1 MPIEIRMPALS
12 PTMTEGNLA
21 RWLKHEGDQVAPGDV
36 IAEIETDKATMEV
49 EAVDE
54 GTLGKIVIGDGT
66 EGVPVNTVIGV
77 LLEEGEDQSALEG
90 YKADGGG
97 AKAEVSQREERA
109 EAKTEDKPPPAA
121 EARPGEAGGRPADR
135 AVQPAARSAPAAA
148 KAGNGAE
155 RGGRIFASPL
165 ARRMAKQAGID
176 LAMLEGSGPHGRI
189 VRVDVERA
197 IQAGVP
203 ERARPAKQ
211 APAPAA
217 PARAEAPRPAEAPGI
232 APAVPPTPP
241 PAAAYDEIKLSN
253 MRKVIARRLTEAKQ
267 TIPHYY
273 LTVDCELDALL
284 KLRTEL
290 NARPGA
296 DYKLS
301 VNDFL
306 IKALALAL
314 RDVPAANRAWGGD
327 KLYQYRDVDI
337 GVAVAITDGLVTPLI
352 RRADQKGLAIIS
364 KEMRD
369 LSARARDPG
378 GMKLKP
384 EEYQGGSFSIS
395 NLGMFGIRE
404 FAAVINPPQAGILA
418 VGAGEL
424 RPVIRDGALA
434 SATVMSAT
442 LSADHRLV
450 DGATGAELLAAFK
463 RYVEEPLAMLL

>member
-12 PTMTEGNLA
+12 PTMTEGNVA
-21 RWLKHEGDQVAPGDV
+21 RWLKREGDRVAPGDV

-54 GTLGKIVIGDGT
+54 GTLGKIVIGDGA

-77 LLEEGEDQSALEG
+77 LLEEGEEQSALEG
-90 YKADGGG
+90 YRVDGGD
-97 AKAEVSQREERA
+97 KAPEPEGKAQSEP
-109 EAKTEDKPPPAA
+109 KTQAPPAA
-121 EARPGEAGGRPADR
+121 AK
-135 AVQPAARSAPAAA
+135 AAPAA
-148 KAGNGAE
+148 KAGNGSE

-165 ARRMAKQAGID
+165 ARRMARQAGID
-176 LAMLEGSGPHGRI
+176 LGLLEGSGPHGRI
-189 VRVDVERA
+189 VKADIERA
-197 IQAGVP
+197 IQAGVSDK
-203 ERARPAKQ
+203 ARPAAAK
-211 APAPAA
+211 APPAA
-217 PARAEAPRPAEAPGI
+217 VPARVEAPRPAEAPG
-232 APAVPPTPP
+232 AP
-241 PAAAYDEIKLSN
+241 PAAPSAAAYEEIKLSN

-284 KLRTEL
+284 KLRAEL

-301 VNDFL
+301 VNDFM

-314 RDVPAANRAWGGD
+314 RKVPAANRGWGGD

-337 GVAVAITDGLVTPLI
+337 GVAVAIPDGLVTPLI
-352 RRADQKGLAIIS
+352 RQADQKGLATIS
-364 KEMRD
+364 TEMRD

-395 NLGMFGIRE
+395 NLGMYGIRE
-404 FAAVINPPQAGILA
+404 IAAVINPPQAGILA

-424 RPVIRDGALA
+424 RPVIKDGALA
-434 SATVMSAT
+434 TATVMTAT

-463 RYVEEPLAMLL
+463 RYVEEPLSMLL

>member
-21 RWLKHEGDQVAPGDV
+21 RWLKKEGDRVAPGDV

-66 EGVPVNTVIGV
+66 EGVAVNSVIGL
-77 LLEEGEDQSALEG
+77 LLEEGEDAAALSDSNPS
-90 YKADGGG
+90 DG
-97 AKAEVSQREERA
+97 AAAPEPETAKPDTKAEQ
-109 EAKTEDKPPPAA
+109 
-121 EARPGEAGGRPADR
+121 
-135 AVQPAARSAPAAA
+135 QAPAAA
-148 KAGNGAE
+148 PPSAPGARPADKAGRAEVRATKAEDKAAGNGAD
-155 RGGRIFASPL
+155 RGGERIFASPL
-165 ARRMAKQAGID
+165 AKRMAKQAGID

-189 VRVDVERA
+189 VKADIERA
-197 IQAGVP
+197 IKAGVP
-203 ERARPAKQ
+203 EKARPAPEK
-211 APAPAA
+211 ARPE
-217 PARAEAPRPAEAPGI
+217 ARAEAPRPAEAPPVAPMRPI
-232 APAVPPTPP
+232 AP
-241 PAAAYDEIKLSN
+241 PAEPHEEIKLSN

-267 TIPHYY
+267 SIPHYY
-273 LTVDCELDALL
+273 LTLDCELDALL
-284 KLRTEL
+284 KLRQEL
-290 NARPGA
+290 NARAGA

-314 RDVPAANRAWGGD
+314 RKVPAANRAWGGD
-327 KLYQYRDVDI
+327 KLYQYQDVDI
-337 GVAVAITDGLVTPLI
+337 GVAVAIADGLVTPLI
-352 RRADQKGLAIIS
+352 RKADQKGLATIS
-364 KEMRD
+364 NEMRD

-395 NLGMFGIRE
+395 NLGMYGIRE

-418 VGAGEL
+418 VGAGEQ
-424 RPVIRDGALA
+424 RPVVKDGALA
-434 SATVMSAT
+434 TATMMTAT

>member
-21 RWLKHEGDQVAPGDV
+21 RWLKKEGDLVAAGDV

-54 GTLGKIVIGDGT
+54 GTLGKILVADGT
-66 EGVPVNTVIGV
+66 EGVAVNAPIAL
-77 LLEEGEDQSALEG
+77 LLEEGEDAAALESF
-90 YKADGGG
+90 KPTDGD
-97 AKAEVSQREERA
+97 A
-109 EAKTEDKPPPAA
+109 
-121 EARPGEAGGRPADR
+121 
-135 AVQPAARSAPAAA
+135 APAAA
-148 KAGNGAE
+148 PRSAEAGAAPAAASAAAEEPAPAPPQKPAPPARKSGNGAE

-165 ARRMAKQAGID
+165 AKRMAEQAGID
-176 LAMLEGSGPHGRI
+176 LSRLEGSGPHGRI
-189 VRVDVERA
+189 IKVDIERA
-197 IQAGVP
+197 IQAGAP
-203 ERARPAKQ
+203 EKAQ
-211 APAPAA
+211 PAA
-217 PARAEAPRPAEAPGI
+217 APTRPEAPRPAQAPGI
-232 APAVPPTPP
+232 APPTPSVGP
-241 PAAAYDEIKLSN
+241 PAGSYEEIKLSN

-273 LTVDCELDALL
+273 LTLDCELDALL
-284 KLRTEL
+284 KLRAEL
-290 NARPGA
+290 NGRQGA

-314 RDVPAANRAWGGD
+314 RQVPAANRAWGGD

-337 GVAVAITDGLVTPLI
+337 GVAVAIPDGLVTPLI
-352 RRADQKGLAIIS
+352 RTADQKGLATIS
-364 KEMRD
+364 NEMRD

-395 NLGMFGIRE
+395 NLGMYGIRE

-424 RPVIRDGALA
+424 RPVVKDRALA
-434 SATVMSAT
+434 TATVMTAT

-450 DGATGAELLAAFK
+450 DGATGAELLAAFR